1 METVQ
6 TKRSQRSEHNND
18 VLLPVNIKKFDDAWS
33 KDVGFYIAFGKVVLQ
48 IVERNLRN
56 SIKD

>member
-1 METVQ
+1 MVTVQ

-33 KDVGFYIAFGKVVLQ
+33 KDVGFYIAFGKGG
-48 IVERNLRN
+48 IAG
-56 SIKD
+56 